1 MVLWNKNDQMAQ
13 IKVNFELEIVEAGF
27 PPISHETL
35 NGILLPN
42 GLVKIDNTPFFVEE
56 IAVGYVV
63 ECVTDGINSNHSFL
77 NLVEKSDHEA
87 RSIMFI
93 DSSIEEEIYQ
103 FLKKAGCYCE
113 YGEFSDFNMLAVDIA
128 GDVNSDCIYAFLDE
142 FEALEK
148 LSYAELCL

>member
-42 GLVKIDNTPFFVEE
+42 GLVKIDNTPFFVED

-63 ECVTDGINSNHSFL
+63 ECGTDGIDSNHSFL
-77 NLVEKSDHEA
+77 NVVEKSDHKA
-87 RSIMFI
+87 LSIIFI

-103 FLKKAGCYCE
+103 FLKKLVVIVSAGNFQVLTC
-113 YGEFSDFNMLAVDIA
+113 
-128 GDVNSDCIYAFLDE
+128 
-142 FEALEK
+142 
-148 LSYAELCL
+148 